1 MNTKR
6 ITTLKNWKWRDWF
19 GSVEWS
25 LELNLDIG
33 VNSIIMNNGWLIM
46 VYWVQANVILWLIK
60 CVMNTWLDWMDILK
74 WWRRDTRRIQ
84 WDPKSPD
91 WFTALEVQWIILH
104 TICWEVLSL
113 YVKNGIDSHF
123 ESFCFD
129 CWYSMKNRKDLQLN
143 MSETQVMSTN
153 SKNLLTNIIIVQEM
167 EWDSL
172 LLSIIDWSWYY
183 DESSFSYILHS
194 FSFQFIDSLEEE

>member
-6 ITTLKNWKWRDWF
+6 ITALNNWKWRDWF

-33 VNSIIMNNGWLIM
+33 MNSIIMNNGWLIM

-84 WDPKSPD
+84 WDLKCLD
-91 WFTALEVQWIILH
+91 WFSVS
-104 TICWEVLSL
+104 EVLW
-113 YVKNGIDSHF
+113 V
-123 ESFCFD
+123 
-129 CWYSMKNRKDLQLN
+129 LN
-143 MSETQVMSTN
+143 Y
-153 SKNLLTNIIIVQEM
+153 LRR
-167 EWDSL
+167 
-172 LLSIIDWSWYY
+172 
-183 DESSFSYILHS
+183 
-194 FSFQFIDSLEEE
+194 

>member
-33 VNSIIMNNGWLIM
+33 MNSIIMNNGWLIM

-91 WFTALEVQWIILH
+91 WFSALEVQWIILH

-123 ESFCFD
+123 ESSCLIVD
-129 CWYSMKNRKDLQLN
+129 IQWRIEKTCNRIWVRQI
-143 MSETQVMSTN
+143 E
-153 SKNLLTNIIIVQEM
+153 I
-167 EWDSL
+167 
-172 LLSIIDWSWYY
+172 
-183 DESSFSYILHS
+183 ESSLHQTI
-194 FSFQFIDSLEEE
+194 FKEGQ

>member
-33 VNSIIMNNGWLIM
+33 MNSIIMNNGWLIM
-46 VYWVQANVILWLIK
+46 VYWVQAIVILWLIK

-91 WFTALEVQWIILH
+91 WFSALEAV
-104 TICWEVLSL
+104 SL
-113 YVKNGIDSHF
+113 TEYCLTMLIPLIWSSSIPRMFLIWWAF
-123 ESFCFD
+123 EK
-129 CWYSMKNRKDLQLN
+129 SM
-143 MSETQVMSTN
+143 
-153 SKNLLTNIIIVQEM
+153 
-167 EWDSL
+167 
-172 LLSIIDWSWYY
+172 DWKSVIWT
-183 DESSFSYILHS
+183 L
-194 FSFQFIDSLEEE
+194 